1 VVRSK
6 QEWAEH
12 PQGQAVAGMPLVTI
26 TRIGASP
33 PEPLPDGDRPA
44 AGVRVIDLTRV
55 LAGPTCAKT
64 IAEHG
69 ADVLAAA
76 LIRWYTLGPSPQ
88 EVSALRTG
96 AGAQRGHR
104 LEAPL
109 ASQSGPGV
117 VVGSKPRGAT
127 PRQAA
132 RAVKDLLSQRGAEG
146 PVTIPY
152 GALVEAPPSAGRHGI
167 EGHQHPV
174 IESDRPVEPQG
185 VIQAGPTDVAGCGD
199 RR

>member
-1 VVRSK
+1 MVRSK

-76 LIRWYTLGPSPQ
+76 LDSLVHARTITAGSVGAPDRRRSATGPPIGSAPR
-88 EVSALRTG
+88 VSSQARASSSG
-96 AGAQRGHR
+96 ASHGGR
-104 LEAPL
+104 
-109 ASQSGPGV
+109 
-117 VVGSKPRGAT
+117 PRG
-127 PRQAA
+127 R
-132 RAVKDLLSQRGAEG
+132 R
-146 PVTIPY
+146 
-152 GALVEAPPSAGRHGI
+152 LVL
-167 EGHQHPV
+167 
-174 IESDRPVEPQG
+174 
-185 VIQAGPTDVAGCGD
+185 
-199 RR
+199 